1 MESFKIHSHACLEV
15 NTSNSKLLVDP
26 WLVGSCY
33 WRSWWNYPPLK
44 PIDFDL
50 LNPDVIYITHVHWD
64 HWHGPTLKKF
74 LSKDVL
80 VVTHDEPNKRS
91 YQDLIEFGFKK
102 IKILKHD
109 ESFSFGDIKITPYQ
123 FGLFLNDSA
132 LVIETP
138 NLKILN
144 ANDCKIAG
152 QSLEQIKRKYGVFDF
167 ALRSHSSANDRVC
180 YKIKGSDTVFDD
192 PDHYSRSFKLFMDN
206 VKPKYAVPFASNHC
220 HLHKDVYSFN
230 EIINDPFI
238 LAKHLEKQ
246 GGLSD
251 SKLKIMLSGD
261 SWSTNNGFNINAEN
275 EKFFI
280 QKNDFLNKYS
290 IENKNK
296 LELYYK
302 KESKQR
308 LTKITLKRFQ
318 KQLNTIPF
326 FLKFKLK
333 KWSFLIV
340 LSSNEKTKYIEVFPY
355 ECLVKE
361 LKEVDLNKY
370 KTKIYIPLIIFNDA
384 VNMNM
389 FHHSGISKR
398 NKYIFENEQ
407 ELKKWEILNN
417 LLEKVELQVFPLRLN
432 YCINFVLSYFRRWRE
447 ILVYFQ
453 ALIYLQKGYKIYD
466 VEEKILSNK

>member
-1 MESFKIHSHACLEV
+1 MENFKIHSHACLEL
-15 NTSNSKLLVDP
+15 NTNSSKLLVDP

-44 PIDFDL
+44 PVDFES

-91 YQDLIEFGFKK
+91 YDDLVEFGFKK
-102 IKILKHD
+102 IKILKHG

-132 LVIETP
+132 LVIESP

-152 QSLEQIKRKYGVFDF
+152 QSLEQIKKNHGDFDF
-167 ALRSHSSANDRVC
+167 ALRSHSSANDRIC
-180 YKIKGSDTVFDD
+180 YKINGSDKVFDD
-192 PDHYSRSFKLFMDN
+192 PNHYSRAFKLFMDN

-230 EIINDPFI
+230 DIINDPYT
-238 LAKHLEKQ
+238 LSKHLEKQ
-246 GGLSD
+246 GGLSY

-261 SWSTNNGFNINAEN
+261 SWSLDNGFNINSEN
-275 EKFFI
+275 KKFFSH
-280 QKNDFLNKYS
+280 KNDFLNSYS

-296 LELYYK
+296 LEEYYK
-302 KESKQR
+302 KESKQK
-308 LTKITLKRFQ
+308 LNKRTIKLFQ
-318 KQLNTIPF
+318 KQLKTIPY

-340 LSSNEKTKYIEVFPY
+340 LSCDEKIKYIEVFPY

-361 LKEVDLNKY
+361 LKEVELNKY
-370 KTKIYIPLIIFNDA
+370 KTKIYTPLVVFNDA

-398 NKYIFENEQ
+398 NRYLFENEE
-407 ELKKWEILNN
+407 ELKKWEILNS

-432 YCINFVLSYFRRWRE
+432 YCINFILSYFRRWRE
-447 ILVYFQ
+447 IIVYFQ
-453 ALIYLQKGYKIYD
+453 AFLYLRKGYKIYD
-466 VEEKILSNK
+466 VEEKILSK